1 MKGSFHK
8 YLNQISRTKR
18 DHRGPIIIKSDQQ

>member
-1 MKGSFHK
+1 MIPFHK